1 MKSVLRDDHSYSKTK
16 SELLADIDV
25 LMAGRTGI
33 VVKYGA
39 EEVNA
44 GECAG
49 QAPFTVEWKNIFMIM
64 SFSLIFSQ
72 MLI

>member
-25 LMAGRTGI
+25 LMAGRTAI

-39 EEVNA
+39 EEVNT
-44 GECAG
+44 GENAVL
-49 QAPFTVEWKNIFMIM
+49 APFTVEWKKNHDYVIFIN
-64 SFSLIFSQ
+64 FSQ
-72 MLI
+72 TLI